1 MGRRPRTGRIC
12 GCWVTLLCGVALA
25 VPAASQASRW
35 TPEVFSA
42 PHAAGTSL
50 SAVSCVSVDLCVAA
64 GEFTF
69 RSGADAVLIARW
81 DGAHWALQ
89 RLARPPRSQAPMVL
103 GVSCPTAAACM
114 VVGRIF
120 IKHQLRPFAERWDG
134 IRWSLV
140 NVPLPRGYVAGEF
153 LGVACSSATACIAVG
168 DDNRAGPNRFQLVE
182 RWNGRRWAVQH
193 ARAHPGTVLDG
204 AACSSS
210 RSCIAVG
217 DNDGTQL
224 SSGGLFCQSAY
235 AIGPS
240 VATWPQRTVDATPL
254 TPQDCENTFPALNA
268 VACTGPDACTAVGGD
283 VGSGGATSATAFR
296 WNGLTWTRQTPA
308 PLGRGGGF
316 TAVSCPTV
324 SMCAAVGIDD
334 AQTAP
339 VAEIWRHDVWSA
351 QKLHF
356 GRVLTGVSC
365 PSADLCVAV
374 GDTGTSMLAAILRT

>member
-1 MGRRPRTGRIC
+1 
-12 GCWVTLLCGVALA
+12 VTLLCGVALA
-25 VPAASQASRW
+25 MPAASEAARW
-35 TPEVFSA
+35 TPQVFSA

-50 SAVSCVSVDLCVAA
+50 SAVSCVSVHLCIAA

-69 RSGADAVLIARW
+69 HSGADAVLIARW
-81 DGAHWALQ
+81 DGADWALE
-89 RLARPPRSQAPMVL
+89 RLTRPSGSEGPIVL

-134 IRWSLV
+134 ARWSQD
-140 NVPLPRGYVAGEF
+140 NIPLPRGYVAGEL

-168 DDNRAGPNRFQLVE
+168 DDNRGGPNRFQLVE
-182 RWNGRRWAVQH
+182 RWNGRRWAAQH
-193 ARAHPGTVLDG
+193 ASAGPGTVLDG
-204 AACSSS
+204 TACTSS

-217 DNDGTQL
+217 DRTVV
-224 SSGGLFCQSAY
+224 SPGGLVCQSAY

-283 VGSGGATSATAFR
+283 VGSGGGASATAFR
-296 WNGLTWTRQTPA
+296 WNGLAWSRQRPA
-308 PLGRGGGF
+308 SPKLGGGF

-324 SMCAAVGIDD
+324 TMCAAVGIDD
-334 AQTAP
+334 DQTAP
-339 VAEIWRHDVWSA
+339 IAETWRHHVWSA
-351 QKLHF
+351 QKLNF

-365 PSADLCVAV
+365 PSARLCVAV
-374 GDTGTSMLAAILRT
+374 GDTGHSMLAAILRT